1 MTIQQNL
8 INTIQKYKY
17 LHLLPNIEKEKRE
30 SFTTLTFTF
39 LALIFF
45 GFFAMN
51 PTLSTIANLR
61 KQLEDDTLVSQQ
73 LDQKITNLGILQG
86 KYAQIQNDIPV
97 VFRAIP
103 EKSSVPF
110 FTGQLQAIA
119 NTTGVS
125 LTKMQVS
132 SVEIAN
138 TTPQA
143 TPTTTVPT
151 VDFSISAQG
160 SHANIINFLQT
171 LATFDRLVLFNNFSL
186 SSSTEKQT
194 DGTYAEQ
201 LDLSG
206 TFYYQQQGI

>member
-8 INTIQKYKY
+8 LSTIQKNKY

-86 KYAQIQNDIPV
+86 KYAQLQNDIPV

-103 EKSSVPF
+103 KKSTVPF

-125 LTKMQVS
+125 LTKIQVS
-132 SVEIAN
+132 SVEITNASKQ
-138 TTPQA
+138 TTPPA
-143 TPTTTVPT
+143 TVPAIT
-151 VDFSISAQG
+151 FSLAAQG
-160 SHANIINFLQT
+160 SHPNIINFLQT
-171 LATFDRLVLFNNFSL
+171 LATFDRLVLFDNFSL
-186 SSSTEKQT
+186 TSSTEKQP
-194 DGTYAEQ
+194 DGSYTEQ

-206 TFYYQQQGI
+206 SFYYQQQGI